1 MTAVAPTIRPAIRR
15 RFAAALAAIALAFG
29 ASSLVA
35 PSAAAAGEFI
45 ATPNG
50 MVGMQQEIVF
60 RAPSLAGQV
69 ATIGLVSGGISNA
82 GQTAVNSQ
90 GYGSLAW
97 TPTSAGSW
105 TISGLGNAAVIGST
119 TITVAPMP
127 TATYALVPNLV
138 QANVANRI
146 TVVVS
151 ALDGII
157 APSGTVTLRNQNQ
170 NVIGT
175 GTLSPTTGTS
185 ATASVQWTPA
195 IGESVTASYTPAST
209 AFLSSV
215 GDSAQP
221 GYTSGVVTVALRF
234 PPVLYVGTPTVLGAQ
249 TGTGVPGGS
258 ASFFF
263 DGIGII
269 GSTPTDSTG
278 GVAAVWT
285 PTASGVHTIST
296 QFSSSTE
303 GFSGTSSQAV
313 NIQPAKAS
321 DAITVAPQGGTPWN
335 TGLPISVQTGS
346 NTVLTATAASGATVV
361 LAETGPCVLNGATM
375 TALGAGQCVL
385 TATSPGSATIT
396 PNTATFTI
404 TVTAPPKKAKRP
416 RR

>member
-1 MTAVAPTIRPAIRR
+1 MTA
-15 RFAAALAAIALAFG
+15 FASLLRSRALA
-29 ASSLVA
+29 LVA
-35 PSAAAAGEFI
+35 SFVLIAGLSGLTAAPASAANAFI

-69 ATIGLVSGGISNA
+69 ATIGFVSGGISNA

-105 TISGLGNAAVIGST
+105 TISGLGSAAAIGST
-119 TITVAPMP
+119 TINVAPMP

-138 QANVANRI
+138 QTGVANRI
-146 TVVVS
+146 TVAVT

-157 APSGTVTLRNQNQ
+157 APAGTVTLRNQNQ

-175 GTLSPTTGTS
+175 GTLSPSTGNTS
-185 ATASVQWTPA
+185 TVSVQWTPVA
-195 IGESVTASYTPAST
+195 GETVTTSYTPAST
-209 AFLSSV
+209 AFVPSV
-215 GDSAQP
+215 GETAQP
-221 GYTSGVVTVALRF
+221 AYTSSVVTVALRF
-234 PPVLYVGTPTVLGAQ
+234 PPVLYVGTPTILGAQ

-269 GSTPTDSTG
+269 GSTPTDATG
-278 GVAAVWT
+278 GVAAAWT

-296 QFSSSTE
+296 QFSSASG
-303 GFSGTSSQAV
+303 GFSGTSSQTV

-321 DAITVAPQGGTPWN
+321 DVITVAPQGGSPWN
-335 TGLPISVQTGS
+335 PGLPISVQAGS
-346 NTVLTATAASGATVV
+346 TSVLTATAQSGATVV
-361 LAETGPCVLNGATM
+361 PSETGPCVINGATM

-385 TATSPGSATIT
+385 TATSPGSTSIN
-396 PNTATFTI
+396 PETATYII
-404 TVTAPPKKAKRP
+404 TVTAPPKKPKRP